1 MQAEM
6 IPPRTLLLPGSAL
19 LGAAA
24 RVRAWCY
31 RQGLL
36 RQQRLPGVVLSVGN
50 LTVGGTGKTPMVLW
64 LAEQLLAEGK
74 RVGILT
80 RGYRAVP
87 VIEGEGD
94 AARAVERS
102 DEVQMLLGRLGDR
115 VIFGVG
121 ANRYGTGR
129 VLARRGVEWFL
140 LDDGFQHLPLARDAD
155 IVLIDGSDPFGGG
168 HLLPAGRLREPQRAL
183 GRADV
188 VVITRTEKAPE
199 VETVVRRHSP
209 APIFYAQTGLDGVFE
224 INGTV
229 AGPPAPGAREKRL
242 FAFCAIGNPH
252 AFFADLH
259 RWGFSIAGRVS
270 YRDHHPYSPRDVA
283 EIERRAA
290 ESGAEG
296 LITTEK
302 DLFHLPRAQFHA
314 LPVFFCRISLR
325 IAEEERLWGAIL
337 AAVER
342 RRRKPAR

>member
-1 MQAEM
+1 M
-6 IPPRTLLLPGSAL
+6 IPPRTLLLPGSAVFS
-19 LGAAA
+19 AAA

-36 RQQRLPGVVLSVGN
+36 RQERLPGVVLSVGN

-94 AARAVERS
+94 AARAVKRS
-102 DEVQMLLGRLGDR
+102 DEVQLLLSRLGDR

-121 ANRYGTGR
+121 ANRYGAGR

-155 IVLIDGSDPFGGG
+155 IVMIDATDPFGGG
-168 HLLPAGRLREPQRAL
+168 QLLPAGRLREPCAAL

-188 VVITRTEKAPE
+188 VVITRAEQALA
-199 VETVVRRHSP
+199 VETVVRRHSS
-209 APIFYAQTGLDGVFE
+209 APIFYAQAGLDGVFE
-224 INGTV
+224 INGAA
-229 AGPPAPGAREKRL
+229 AGLPAPGAREKRL

-259 RWGFSIAGRVS
+259 RWGFSIAGRAS
-270 YRDHHPYSPRDVA
+270 YRDHHPYSLHDVEA
-283 EIERRAA
+283 IERRAA
-290 ESGAEG
+290 KAGAEG

-302 DLFHLPRAQFHA
+302 DLFHLPRAQFHT
-314 LPVFFCRISLR
+314 LPVFFCRISVR

>member
-1 MQAEM
+1 M
-6 IPPRTLLLPGSAL
+6 IPPRTLLLPGSAVFS
-19 LGAAA
+19 AAA
-24 RVRAWCY
+24 RLRAWCY
-31 RQGLL
+31 RRGLL
-36 RQQRLPGVVLSVGN
+36 NQRRLPGVVLSVGN

-94 AARAVERS
+94 AARAVKRS
-102 DEVQMLLGRLGDR
+102 DEVQLLLGRLGDR

-121 ANRYGTGR
+121 ANRYGAGR

-155 IVLIDGSDPFGGG
+155 IVMIDGSDPFGGG
-168 HLLPAGRLREPQRAL
+168 HLLPAGRLREPRGAL

-188 VVITRTEKAPE
+188 VVITRTEQALE
-199 VETVVRRHSP
+199 VEAVVRRYSP
-209 APIFYAQTGLDGVFE
+209 APVFYAQAGLDGVFE
-224 INGTV
+224 INGD
-229 AGPPAPGAREKRL
+229 AEGPPAPAAREKRL
-242 FAFCAIGNPH
+242 FAFCAIGNPQ
-252 AFFADLH
+252 AFFADLR
-259 RWGFSIAGRVS
+259 RWGFSIAGRAS
-270 YRDHHPYSPRDVA
+270 YRDHHPYSSWDVA
-283 EIERRAA
+283 EIERHAA
-290 ESGAEG
+290 EAGAEG

-302 DLFHLPRAQFHA
+302 DLFHLSHAQFRA

-342 RRRKPAR
+342 KRRKPVR